1 MDNDKIKVLYI
12 AGAGRSGTTVLG
24 NTLGQI
30 DGFFSAGEL
39 CYLWDRGP
47 VSNGLCS
54 CGATF
59 ADCEVWATVLGKV
72 FGDTS
77 KLDAR
82 EMSRVQKT
90 STRPRHLPLML
101 APAGRRLLM
110 SRWNGM
116 YRENLGKLYRAIRQS
131 TDDKVIVDCSK
142 LPLYGYLL
150 ETMPEI
156 ELYVVH
162 LVRDPRAVA
171 YSWLRK
177 KSTRP
182 IVGGLAHMPQRHPV
196 ESSLEWDICNVAVE
210 AFWKRFPK
218 RYMVLRYE
226 DFIEKPQ
233 GSVRRILGFVE
244 EGESASLP
252 FVSER
257 GIEFGVNHN
266 VGGNPNRFKTGTV
279 ELRPDREWAN
289 RIKPGDK
296 RLVTSLSIPLLGRYG
311 YPTVLD

>member
-1 MDNDKIKVLYI
+1 MDNKIKVLYI
-12 AGAGRSGTTVLG
+12 AGAGRSGTTILG

-54 CGATF
+54 CGAKF
-59 ADCEVWATVLGKV
+59 AECEVWATVLGEV
-72 FGDTS
+72 FGDAS
-77 KLDAR
+77 RLDAH
-82 EMSRVQKT
+82 EMSRIQRT
-90 STRPRHLPLML
+90 STRPRHLPLMSVRR
-101 APAGRRLLM
+101 GKRLLM
-110 SRWNGM
+110 SRWEGM
-116 YRENLGKLYRAIRQS
+116 YRDNLEKLYRAIQRS
-131 TDDKVIVDCSK
+131 TGDKVIVDCSK
-142 LPLYGYLL
+142 LPLYGYIL
-150 ETMPEI
+150 ETMPMI
-156 ELYVVH
+156 DLYVVH

-210 AFWKRFPK
+210 AFWKRFPN

-226 DFIEKPQ
+226 DFIEEPRE
-233 GSVRRILGFVE
+233 SVRRILDLVQE
-244 EGESASLP
+244 DVTPLP
-252 FVSER
+252 FISQR

-266 VGGNPNRFKTGTV
+266 IGGNPNRFKTGTV
-279 ELRPDREWAN
+279 ELRPDREWITKI
-289 RIKPGDK
+289 RSRD
-296 RLVTSLSIPLLGRYG
+296 RRMVTSLSIPLLNRYG
-311 YPTVLD
+311 YTAVLD